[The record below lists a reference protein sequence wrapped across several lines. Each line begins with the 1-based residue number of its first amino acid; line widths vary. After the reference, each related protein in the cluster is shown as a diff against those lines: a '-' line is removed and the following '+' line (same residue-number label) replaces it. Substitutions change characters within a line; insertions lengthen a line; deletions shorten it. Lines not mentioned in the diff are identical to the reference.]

1 MKNALWVN
9 EVLPFET
16 PIKVFK
22 SYNNGVLLN
31 PNPSVEEEE
40 SWGVRLFKLLIW
52 PHASLL
58 HWNNEMNYS
67 EGNVILNYTQQ
78 RMEHLHISYGLMF
91 PCVHAFPSYPSC
103 IYVSI

>member
-1 MKNALWVN
+1 MENNLWVN
-9 EVLPFET
+9 EVIPFET

-22 SYNNGVLLN
+22 NCNNGVLLN
-31 PNPSVEEEE
+31 PNPSVEQEE
-40 SWGVRLFKLLIW
+40 SWGVRLSKLLIW

-78 RMEHLHISYGLMF
+78 GMEHLHISCRLMF
-91 PCVHAFPSYPSC
+91 LCVHVFPSYSFC
-103 IYVSI
+103 I